1 MKYSFL
7 IPVYNRP
14 DEVDELLQ
22 SLTEQT
28 RRDFEVIVVDDGSSL
43 PCRDVADR
51 YAGLLDLRYFT
62 KPNSGPGQTR
72 NYAAE
77 RAQGDYLLIL
87 DSDCIVPPGYLE
99 AIDRELQREPC
110 DAFGGPDRAHPSFT
124 PMQKAINYS
133 MTSFFTTGGIR
144 GGKKKMDKFYP
155 RSFNMGVR
163 REVYRA
169 LGGFSRLHPRVRY
182 ELYSADGDDIREKL
196 DRGGLDFGVLLEPVE
211 AAKYDSIR
219 LPYWETWGVVLPK
232 DDPLAQKK
240 AIGKEDILSI
250 PLILPRREI
259 VQDNIAGWFGV
270 ERGQLNIF
278 AGHNLVTN
286 ATLLAKAGLGYPV
299 CVGGS
304 FEIRGGENLCFRPFT
319 PERTTGHVLAWKK
332 NRVFHSAAACFRAYI
347 QETKSV

>member
-1 MKYSFL
+1 MDLRLLEYFL
-7 IPVYNRP
+7 AVAKVGNITKAAEQLHVTQPTISRQLT
-14 DEVDELLQ
+14 DLEESLGTQLLIRGKRQ
-22 SLTEQT
+22 VTLTDAGVLFQQRAEEILSLMDKT
-28 RRDFEVIVVDDGSSL
+28 RRD
-43 PCRDVADR
+43 
-51 YAGLLDLRYFT
+51 LLDQ
-62 KPNSGPGQTR
+62 N
-72 NYAAE
+72 
-77 RAQGDYLLIL
+77 DLL
-87 DSDCIVPPGYLE
+87 
-99 AIDRELQREPC
+99 
-110 DAFGGPDRAHPSFT
+110 GGT
-124 PMQKAINYS
+124 
-133 MTSFFTTGGIR
+133 
-144 GGKKKMDKFYP
+144 
-155 RSFNMGVR
+155 V
-163 REVYRA
+163 A
-169 LGGFSRLHPRVRY
+169 LGCVESCASRMLPEVLGQFSKLHPKVRY

-196 DRGGLDFGVLLEPVE
+196 DRGELDFGVLLEPVE